1 MANPEQE
8 RVTIDHE
15 TIREWAQ
22 ERGGYPAA
30 VRGSGQGPAGEAG
43 VLQIGFEDE
52 PNEDLEPISWE
63 EFFEKFEEK
72 ALQMRYRAEPGDG
85 DIDRFHAFDNRNRRP

>member
-15 TIREWAQ
+15 TIRTWAQ
-22 ERGGYPAA
+22 ERGGFPAT
-30 VRGSGQGPAGEAG
+30 VRGSAPGTGDEAG

-52 PNEDLEPISWE
+52 TNENLEQISWE

-72 ALQMRYRAEPGDG
+72 ALQMRYRGAPGDG